1 MVRLSIATVLCAGA
15 ALAGCTSGQR
25 SDWQDA
31 SAAETRSHLEEQV
44 RLQQLRQH
52 MRGYAREVALTLPI
66 ACDAAVRQVSDVE
79 TQSDVLALAAS
90 GGIYAIVRCS
100 APDPRVGLADLT
112 VTFSTVLSLFE
123 SYAREPEYKGL
134 APVVDALRPIVEDY
148 EKLAQEWLPPEVM
161 TQVRADIQTAIHAEE
176 ARIRTSSMSTTALAA
191 TVAVPSSLQI
201 HSSFLSFN
209 DNGLIEFGL
218 GEAHYMRLSAQELAD
233 CMELLPSSLD
243 YHSRRS
249 ALWVMQQPAVKN
261 LESKL
266 NSATA
271 SLEKLEELQSL
282 RALQP
287 LDQLQGLTWK
297 LGGALVIGLAV
308 QGMVLAFALR
318 RRA

>member
-1 MVRLSIATVLCAGA
+1 MVRLSMIAVLSAGA
-15 ALAGCTSGQR
+15 VLAGCTSGQR
-25 SDWQDA
+25 SEWQDS
-31 SAAETRSHLEEQV
+31 SAAETRANLEEQV
-44 RLQQLRQH
+44 RFQQLRQR
-52 MRGYAREVALTLPI
+52 MRSYAREVALTLPI
-66 ACDAAVRQVSDVE
+66 ACDAAVRQVPDVE

-100 APDPRVGLADLT
+100 AADPRVGLADLT
-112 VTFSTVLSLFE
+112 VTFSTVLALFQ

-134 APVVDALRPIVEDY
+134 APVVDALQPIVDDY
-148 EKLAQEWLPPEVM
+148 EKLAEEWLPADVM
-161 TQVRADIQTAIHAEE
+161 AQVRADIETAIHAEE
-176 ARIRTSSMSTTALAA
+176 ARIRTSSMAATAMAA
-191 TVAVPSSLQI
+191 TVGVPASLQI

-261 LESKL
+261 LEAKL
-266 NSATA
+266 DSATS
-271 SLEKLEELQSL
+271 SLQKLEELQSL

-287 LDQLQGLTWK
+287 LDQLHGLTWK
-297 LGGALVIGLAV
+297 LGSACVLGLAV
-308 QGMVLAFALR
+308 QGAVLALVLR